1 MSAPSWN
8 TTCQGCGRLE
18 GSMHEQDCTVL
29 RELEENFKKAKVA
42 ETKRQPVDYRYD
54 ALNWD
59 FIHMMAEVAHLG
71 GQKYG
76 TPEQYIS
83 ARLIGE
89 KSPMNHILNH
99 YREYMKGE
107 LHDHFHD
114 LEHHLAVIAYN
125 AMMEFYYH
133 KQFGWLGSPLLK
145 HQDAK

>member
-1 MSAPSWN
+1 MSGPKVD
-8 TTCQGCGRLE
+8 CPGCGAPEEHYIDCPDAKLYPGAVFMLKDEPQAKRL
-18 GSMHEQDCTVL
+18 
-29 RELEENFKKAKVA
+29 
-42 ETKRQPVDYRYD
+42 PVDYRYD

-76 TPEQYIS
+76 APEQYIS

-107 LHDHFHD
+107 PHDHFQD

-133 KQFGWLGSPLLK
+133 RQFGWLGSPLLK